1 MWSAERI
8 NPDRQDTK
16 PFALQTSAEYRFIR
30 DRVTGLNVADI
41 GCGSGYGSAILA
53 EVRSACY
60 GSRPICRG
68 HFLGR
73 GSLGQLN
80 SNLSLR

>member
-16 PFALQTSAEYRFIR
+16 PFTLQTSAGYRFIR

-41 GCGSGYGSAILA
+41 A
-53 EVRSACY
+53 
-60 GSRPICRG
+60 
-68 HFLGR
+68 
-73 GSLGQLN
+73 Q
-80 SNLSLR
+80 